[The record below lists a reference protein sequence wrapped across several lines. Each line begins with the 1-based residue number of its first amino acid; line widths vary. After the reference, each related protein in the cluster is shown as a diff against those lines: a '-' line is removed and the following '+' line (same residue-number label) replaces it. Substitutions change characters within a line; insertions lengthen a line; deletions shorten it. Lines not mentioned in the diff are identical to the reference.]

1 MRGFGTVLGSTSS
14 ILSTSERPLKFNTYL
29 ATMKTTK
36 IIAHG
41 REFTAV
47 VESALY
53 AGFIA
58 RLEDDTEE
66 GAEWGYTEEQALE
79 ALTEAVEWAIER
91 GSVQ

>member
-1 MRGFGTVLGSTSS
+1 M
-14 ILSTSERPLKFNTYL
+14 
-29 ATMKTTK
+29 TTK
-36 IIAHG
+36 ITAHG

-66 GAEWGYTEEQALE
+66 EAQWGYTKEQALE

-91 GSVQ
+91 GAVR

>member
-1 MRGFGTVLGSTSS
+1 MT
-14 ILSTSERPLKFNTYL
+14 
-29 ATMKTTK
+29 ATK
-36 IIAHG
+36 ITAHG

-66 GAEWGYTEEQALE
+66 GAHWGYTEEQALE

-91 GSVQ
+91 GAVQ